1 MYVTKR
7 MDIVGYKVLKAAVES
22 KTCAISVRIHK
33 TMFACQ
39 DGLAVEEME
48 SVFVNLTIICVMDTM
63 IVIMVLMSYGVNIAI
78 ANAINLNSS
87 VQVVDVSPHI
97 GFVMVL

>member
-1 MYVTKR
+1 MSVTKR
-7 MDIVGYKVLKAAVES
+7 IDIHGYKVLKAAVES
-22 KTCAISVRIHK
+22 KTGATFVRIHK

-39 DGLAVEEME
+39 VGLAVVETE

-87 VQVVDVSPHI
+87 VSHRHTFYI
-97 GFVMVL
+97 ML